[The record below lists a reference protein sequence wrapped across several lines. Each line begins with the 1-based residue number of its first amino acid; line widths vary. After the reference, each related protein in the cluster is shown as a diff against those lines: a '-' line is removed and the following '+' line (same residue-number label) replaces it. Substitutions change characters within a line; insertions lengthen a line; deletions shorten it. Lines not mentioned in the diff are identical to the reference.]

1 MFASENIPQAGDK
14 REVIGGREGDKNYI
28 FKNYI
33 NII

>member
-1 MFASENIPQAGDK
+1 MFASENIPQAGDL
-14 REVIGGREGDKNYI
+14 REVMGGRDEDKNYI